1 MMKFN
6 TYLKYVFTII
16 SVLFLSF
23 ILYAINPAIGDDRTQ
38 VSYAVKKGLA
48 QSIMVNGI
56 VAAREKEE
64 ITVDRGK
71 IVKKLYVE
79 ESSIVNK
86 GDLLF
91 ETDES
96 DLIMDVKRK
105 QLELINAELELEN
118 IKDMRLE
125 KENRDNE
132 LALKELEFD
141 IITKKE
147 NLKDLE
153 ENYHVNKELFEKG
166 FLSKKDLEA
175 EEIKY
180 NKALTELELMEN
192 RYALEKDKVEEFAL
206 NYDKRKN
213 EKIDMLTRKIEL
225 LKLELSELYKERK
238 ETNTAGINGEI
249 VYLDL
254 KEGENVS
261 STGPHII
268 IYDLSE
274 LYIDLVVE
282 QRYASYLKVGDAA
295 EITIPGLVEDK
306 IYGNIYSIDNVILG
320 ESIDKAPGIN
330 VKVKINKPDKNIRVG
345 YRANVKLIFNSKE
358 NAVCV
363 DYRAIVS
370 DRYENEFVY
379 VLKDGI
385 ATRTYVETGIRNDF
399 EVEIT
404 KGLIEGD
411 QYIMNPSEKMREKDS
426 FRLWRYEIR

>member
-38 VSYAVKKGLA
+38 VYYAVKKGLA

-56 VAAREKEE
+56 VAAKEKEV
-64 ITVDRGK
+64 ISVDRGK

-96 DLIMDVKRK
+96 DLIMDIKRK
-105 QLELINAELELEN
+105 ELELINAEQELEN

-132 LALKELEFD
+132 LALKELEYN
-141 IITKKE
+141 IIAKKE

-175 EEIKY
+175 EENKY
-180 NKALTELELMEN
+180 NKALTELELLEN
-192 RYALEKDKVEEFAL
+192 RYALEKAKVEEFIL

-225 LKLELSELYKERK
+225 LKLELSELHKKRK

-295 EITIPGLVEDK
+295 EITISGLVEDK

-320 ESIDKAPGIN
+320 ESSYDAPGIN
-330 VKVKINKPDKNIRVG
+330 VKVKIYKPDKNIRVG

-411 QYIMNPSEKMREKDS
+411 QYIMNPTEKMREKDS

>member
-175 EEIKY
+175 EEVKY

-225 LKLELSELYKERK
+225 LKFELSELYKKRK

-330 VKVKINKPDKNIRVG
+330 VKVKINKPDKNIKVG